1 MPSVFIFSDQYRLL
15 ISIVKGLLVIFSA
28 IGLTF
33 WYLNL
38 HKRTINDKQRTVIS
52 AFSLAVS
59 TFLTLLVIDIIYPK
73 ISHTFTFPMSM
84 SLALVLANLFLLCI
98 IIPYADDKFYQSI
111 RTFTG
116 SITLIIMIL
125 LITNPFHKYID
136 ITTPRPSGQIHW
148 LINIFLYYGV
158 ACLLIGFFMYF
169 SYQKQSKEWTHGLIA
184 LAITAILIIFTG
196 YSMPRLHE
204 WDIFLFLYMV
214 LAYFVLIFNLI
225 FRSQRGPYYIK
236 NLPIFERAD
245 IMMIIVGSDGAIRYA
260 SHGISK
266 QSEIM
271 NELDKDIILQA
282 DGRLHIL
289 DKDDT
294 IYQWSVRPV
303 DNNYLITI
311 ENITDLMMAL
321 REKEKRRDE
330 LERQQLVMGTQSSI
344 DQEVE
349 RIQYRLQ
356 LLANVETETV
366 DRVAQLQAYLSQM
379 SGPVTPQDIQMVKIL
394 ARFIKRRSLI
404 SLENEPYF
412 SSNWTNLVVQ
422 ELLDIGLGED
432 YGVHINPELRL
443 NMSQLKHVQ
452 DLVLELALKLLSGVE
467 LLLSVRQIKVQPELA
482 LMFRSSQTSEWRDPI
497 RELFASHA
505 ISEDDDSMTV
515 IVELEG

>member
-15 ISIVKGLLVIFSA
+15 ISIIKGLLVIFSA

-38 HKRTINDKQRTVIS
+38 HKRTINEKQRTIITT
-52 AFSLAVS
+52 FSLLVS
-59 TFLTLLVIDIIYPK
+59 FYLTLLVIDIIYPK
-73 ISHTFTFPMSM
+73 ISYSFTFPMSM
-84 SLALVLANLFLLCI
+84 SIVIALANIFLLCI
-98 IIPYADDKFYQSI
+98 IIPYVDHKFYRSI
-111 RTFTG
+111 QTFTG
-116 SITLIIMIL
+116 SITLIIML
-125 LITNPFHKYID
+125 LLMTNPFHGLID
-136 ITTPRPSGQIHW
+136 ITSPRASGQIHW
-148 LINIFLYYGV
+148 VINIFLYYGV

-169 SYQKQSKEWTHGLIA
+169 SYQKQSKEWSHGLIA
-184 LAITAILIIFTG
+184 LAITAILITFTG
-196 YSMPRLHE
+196 YSMPKLHE
-204 WDIFLFLYMV
+204 WDLFLFLYVV
-214 LAYFVLIFNLI
+214 LIYFVLMFNLI

-245 IMMIIVGSDGAIRYA
+245 IMMIIVGADGAIRYA

-271 NELDKDIILQA
+271 NELNQDIILQA

-303 DNNYLITI
+303 DNNYLITV

-321 REKEKRRDE
+321 REKEQRRDE

-366 DRVAQLQAYLSQM
+366 DRVAQLQAYISQI
-379 SGPVTPQDIQMVKIL
+379 SGPVTPQDIQVVKIL

-422 ELLDIGLGED
+422 ELLDIGLEEEFAI
-432 YGVHINPELRL
+432 HINPELKL
-443 NMSQLKHVQ
+443 NMSQLKHLQ

-467 LLLSVRQIKVQPELA
+467 LLLSVRQFKVYPELA
-482 LMFRSSQTSEWRDPI
+482 LMFRSSEATEWRDPI
-497 RELFASHA
+497 RELFGNHS
-505 ISEDDDSMTV
+505 ISEDYDSMTV